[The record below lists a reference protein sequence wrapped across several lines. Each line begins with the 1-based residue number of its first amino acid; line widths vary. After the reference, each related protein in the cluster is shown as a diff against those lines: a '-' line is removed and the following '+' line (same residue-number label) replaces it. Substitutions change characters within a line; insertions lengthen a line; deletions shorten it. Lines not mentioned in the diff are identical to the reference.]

1 MNTFDRRTFLR
12 YCSASGV
19 SLLHNPQLARAFS
32 SSQEEYQPPP
42 IFPELPT
49 PKSLVAAPLGD
60 NMTWHE
66 RTFFTCFQGLVNR
79 REPRIYLIDSSHDRD
94 WLEYYKTKF
103 GIQYEIIGNPY
114 KLIQRFAHELSGY
127 VVYDEEM
134 LDSANVA
141 TVLGSLKN
149 AVPVS
154 QQLAVR
160 LKQSGLE
167 EIDNLRGRWGDRLDA
182 YEWAAATLFPDC
194 NERLIALLC
203 VDVPHWPS
211 NSFCLR
217 DYLMA
222 HKIFTFD
229 LSSSLR
235 DRKDFDLLHRICSK
249 VLSPGGIL
257 GWHCA
262 RDNEHE
268 FVAVASSY
276 GLFVICSTSTTNL
289 SVHTAIPRPDKPF
302 VQAHRKPADVKLENK
317 VYISFMMTDG
327 DSTSSMLAYVTGSF
341 SDKLRGTFPYT
352 WGILPSAYDFMP
364 GVAQFY
370 YENLTENDYLV
381 AAPTGAAYTY
391 PHFHPDA
398 RDFLRLSR
406 YYMDEMGLRVVH
418 MTNWDDEHW
427 WQEVELPRFV
437 PLLRQELP
445 DCIGY
450 VRGMGESAFERHY
463 IGGGPPYIFC
473 GEGIHRDSDVYST
486 ITDFVNA
493 NTNRPLF
500 IFSLV
505 NFSVSMKRMKDA
517 IDKFPKD
524 EYELVRLDEL
534 LLLIDKAFAQGLVPE
549 DDLYPEKAEIRKLI
563 AMEARQAWTGTCES
577 ILSHSARAK
586 LKPEDVVA
594 QLRDTAFKRSDTDP
608 ADLLAFDAVWDS
620 MKLVKLAL
628 NMRGVYVN
636 NKGKAVADFMEAFGD
651 LKDARVVEELWSA
664 WLQWRKR
671 RVSYDSACDL
681 AHRLGL
687 LTTALDRKLRAE

>member
-1 MNTFDRRTFLR
+1 
-12 YCSASGV
+12 
-19 SLLHNPQLARAFS
+19 
-32 SSQEEYQPPP
+32 
-42 IFPELPT
+42 
-49 PKSLVAAPLGD
+49 
-60 NMTWHE
+60 
-66 RTFFTCFQGLVNR
+66 VNR
-79 REPRIYLIDSSHDRD
+79 REPRIYLIDSAYDRD
-94 WLEYYKTKF
+94 WLDYYKTKF
-103 GIQYEIIGNPY
+103 RIEYKVLNNPY
-114 KLIQRFAHELSGY
+114 ELVKMFAHELSGY

-154 QQLAVR
+154 EELAAR
-160 LKQSGLE
+160 LTESGVK
-167 EIDNLRGRWGDRLDA
+167 EIENLRGRWIDRLDA
-182 YEWAAATLFPDC
+182 YEWAAATLLPDC
-194 NERLIALLC
+194 NERFLALLC
-203 VDVPHWPS
+203 IDVPHWPS
-211 NSFCLR
+211 DSLYLR

-222 HKIFTFD
+222 HKVFTFD

-235 DRKDFDLLHRICSK
+235 DRKDFDLLNRICSK
-249 VLSPGGIL
+249 VVSPGGIL

-268 FVAVASSY
+268 LVAVASRY
-276 GLFVICSTSTTNL
+276 GLFVICCTSSTNL

-302 VQAHRKPADVKLENK
+302 VQAHRKPGDVKLEKK

-327 DSTSSMLAYVTGSF
+327 DSTSSMLGYVTGSF

-352 WGILPSAYDFMP
+352 WGILSSAYDFMP

-391 PHFHPDA
+391 PHFHPNA

-406 YYMDEMGLRVVH
+406 YYMDKMGLRVVQ

-427 WQEVELPRFV
+427 WQEVELPGFV
-437 PLLRQELP
+437 PLLREELP
-445 DCIGY
+445 ECIGY
-450 VRGMGESAFERHY
+450 VRGMGESAFERQY

-493 NTNRPLF
+493 NPNRPLF

-517 IDKFPKD
+517 IDRFPKD
-524 EYELVRLDEL
+524 EYRLVRLDEL

-549 DDLYPEKAEIRKLI
+549 DDLYPEKGELRKLL
-563 AMEARQAWTGTCES
+563 AREARQGWPETYES
-577 ILSHSARAK
+577 ILDHSARAK
-586 LKPEDVVA
+586 LTSRELLE
-594 QLRDTAFKRSDTDP
+594 QLQDTVFKRSDTDP

-620 MKLVKLAL
+620 MKLVKIAL
-628 NMRGVYVN
+628 NMQGVYVN
-636 NKGKAVADFMEAFGD
+636 NKGKGVRDFMDALGD
-651 LKDARVVEELWSA
+651 VEGARIVEELWSA
-664 WLQWRKR
+664 WLQWRKH
-671 RVSYDSACDL
+671 RVPYGIACDL

-687 LTTALDRKLRAE
+687 LTRALDRKLRTE

>member
-1 MNTFDRRTFLR
+1 MTTFDRRSFLR
-12 YCSASGV
+12 YCSVGGISV
-19 SLLHNPQLARAFS
+19 LHNRQFAHALS
-32 SSQEEYQPPP
+32 SSQEEYHPPP
-42 IFPELPT
+42 IFPKLPT
-49 PKSLVAAPLGD
+49 PKSLVAAPLVRD
-60 NMTWHE
+60 MTWHE
-66 RTFFTCFQGLVNR
+66 KTFLTCFQGLVNR
-79 REPRIYLIDSSHDRD
+79 REPRIYLIDSTYDRD

-103 GIQYEIIGNPY
+103 KIEYEVIDSPY
-114 KLIQRFAHELSGY
+114 ELVQMFAHELSGY
-127 VVYDEEM
+127 VVYDEDM

-154 QQLAVR
+154 QQLAAR
-160 LKQSGLE
+160 LKEAGLE
-167 EIDNLRGRWGDRLDA
+167 EIENLRGRWTNRLDA
-182 YEWAAATLFPDC
+182 YEWALAELMPDC
-194 NERLIALLC
+194 NERMIAQLC

-211 NSFCLR
+211 NSCYLR

-222 HKIFTFD
+222 HKVFTFD

-235 DRKDFDLLHRICSK
+235 DRKDFDLLNRICSK
-249 VLSPGGIL
+249 VVSPGGIL
-257 GWHCA
+257 GWHCT

-289 SVHTAIPRPDKPF
+289 SVHTAIPRPDKSF
-302 VQAHRKPADVKLENK
+302 VQTHRKPGDVKLEKK

-327 DSTSSMLAYVTGSF
+327 DSTSSMLGYVTGSF
-341 SDKLRGTFPYT
+341 TDKLRGTFPYT

-391 PHFHPDA
+391 PHFHPDP
-398 RDFLRLSR
+398 RDFLRMSR
-406 YYMDEMGLRVVH
+406 YYMDKMGLRVIH

-427 WQEVELPRFV
+427 WQEVELPGFV
-437 PLLRQELP
+437 PLLREELP
-445 DCIGY
+445 DCLGY

-473 GEGIHRDSDVYST
+473 GEGIHRDSDVYNT

-493 NTNRPLF
+493 NSIRPLF
-500 IFSLV
+500 IFCLV
-505 NFSVSMKRMKDA
+505 NFSVSMQRMKEA

-534 LLLIDKAFAQGLVPE
+534 MLLIDKAFAQGLVPE
-549 DDLYPEKAEIRKLI
+549 DGLYPEKADIRKLL
-563 AMEARQAWTGTCES
+563 AMEARQAWPGTCEA
-577 ILSHSARAK
+577 ILNHSARAK
-586 LKPEDVVA
+586 LSSGEVLD
-594 QLRDTAFKRSDTDP
+594 QLRGTKLERSDTDP

-620 MKLVKLAL
+620 MKLVRLAL

-636 NKGKAVADFMEAFGD
+636 NKGKGVRAFMKTFGD
-651 LKDARVVEELWSA
+651 VEEARVVQELWEV
-664 WLQWRKR
+664 WLRWRSR
-671 RVSYDSACDL
+671 RVSYDAACAL

-687 LTTALDRKLRAE
+687 LTTALDKRLGTE